1 MLNCPA
7 CVNSAIPDEY
17 KGAAEALFPPEGG
30 TGGPEEA
37 FAFAGILGI
46 GADFRRLLA
55 LGGLRSPGSSP
66 GEPMQKFL
74 HSFQNNLDL
83 LIQKTWV
90 EKTDED
96 RKDKLQNRIPGLM
109 AMIENANYEA
119 ALGEFAAVLD
129 ELSWLL
135 FGAQSRK
142 EDFIEYA
149 LRIDSQMGL
158 FWWYAGQ
165 TSRVLAELKDRA
177 LIRIILLLG
186 LCYLTGF

>member
-7 CVNSAIPDEY
+7 CVNSAIPSEY
-17 KGAAEALFPPEGG
+17 KGPAEAFFPPEGG

-37 FAFAGILGI
+37 FAFADILGI

-55 LGGLRSPGSSP
+55 LGELRPLGSSP
-66 GEPMQKFL
+66 SEQMQKFL

-109 AMIENANYEA
+109 AMIESADYEA

-142 EDFIEYA
+142 EDFIKYA

-165 TSRVLAELKDRA
+165 ISRVLADLKDRA